1 MRLRTLVL
9 VGAVAAFSGAPLAA
23 QLRSGRPQQ
32 PVVNLP
38 RLMVANPHS
47 FSSQD
52 SSAAVRIGAGKRERV
67 DRIADHWY
75 KVITREQMN
84 EALQQY
90 AYPVDAVLPPLVAR
104 QLAQSL
110 QARAMVVSTL
120 LRGEAGRFTVEAR
133 LSNLSDDAGHMV
145 KVTQAPNQSLE
156 EFGASVA
163 DALNAAFH
171 ALPDAKQCETLR
183 GTNPAK
189 AIEAADRALKAQP
202 NDGLAEYCLA
212 QIAIAR
218 KAPADTVIAH
228 LRNSTKGDRLSLKT
242 WTDLA
247 VQYQAKGDSA
257 ATIATFKEMLRV
269 APTNEQLRKE
279 AFKLFQNYGLPEAA
293 EQVADEGLA
302 QDSANAD
309 LWDLKS
315 NACLDQGQGNP
326 PKNKC
331 AVDALERVFT
341 LDTLKADSLFYR
353 KIAFAASQPLTTDS
367 LPVIDTVRF
376 LKWTK
381 AGVAKFPRNGT
392 LIAFEAQ
399 AYSLAGPVDSAVA
412 VTKHLMEVDSSDVTP
427 VLRIAKSLADGKR
440 PKEALDLVPYVE
452 RLGSPDDKGK
462 MAAILGRG
470 GFTLLQPP
478 ADYPVA
484 ADVGRAVIKLSQPNT
499 PTWQLGNFV
508 LGLAT
513 FAQIPPLDPQAEK
526 GKSCP
531 IAQQMKALLDEAMPA
546 LQAGRSINEATADR
560 FIKGGEQ
567 FTPRINSMIK
577 AYCK

>member
-1 MRLRTLVL
+1 MRLRTLVF
-9 VGAVAAFSGAPLAA
+9 VGAVAAVPVAPLSA

-47 FSSQD
+47 FSAQD
-52 SSAAVRIGAGKRERV
+52 SSAAVRIGAGMRDRV
-67 DRIADHWY
+67 DHIADRWY
-75 KVITREQMN
+75 KVILREQMN

-104 QLAQSL
+104 QLASSL
-110 QARAMVVSTL
+110 QARAMVVSTV
-120 LRGEAGRFTVEAR
+120 LRGEGGRLTVEAR
-133 LSNLSDDAGHMV
+133 LANISDDAGHIV
-145 KVTQAPNQSLE
+145 KVSQAPNQSLE
-156 EFGASVA
+156 EFGARVA
-163 DALNAAFH
+163 DSLSGAFR

-183 GTNPAK
+183 ATSPDK
-189 AIEAADRALKAQP
+189 ATEAAQKALKSQP

-212 QIAIAR
+212 QIAIAK
-218 KAPADTVIAH
+218 KAPADEVISH
-228 LRNSTKGDRLSLKT
+228 LKNSTQGDRLSLKT

-257 ATIATFKEMLRV
+257 KTVETFKEMLRV

-279 AFKLFQNYGLPEAA
+279 AFRLLQNYGKPEAA
-293 EQVADEGLA
+293 EEVADSGLA
-302 QDSANAD
+302 QDPANAD

-315 NACLDQGQGNP
+315 NACLDEGQTKP
-326 PKNKC
+326 EKNKC
-331 AVDALERVFT
+331 AVDALEQVYA
-341 LDTLKADSLFYR
+341 LDTLKADSLFYT
-353 KIAFAASQPLTTDS
+353 KISFAASQPLTKDS
-367 LPVIDTVRF
+367 LPVIDTVRYI
-376 LKWTK
+376 KWTK
-381 AGVAKFPRNGT
+381 QGAARFPKNST
-392 LIAFEAQ
+392 LIGFLAQ
-399 AYSLAGPVDSAVA
+399 AYGLAGPVDSAVA

-427 VLRIAKSLADGKR
+427 VLRIAKALADGKR
-440 PKEALDLVPYVE
+440 AKEALDLVPYVE
-452 RLGSPDDKGK
+452 RLGSPEDKGK

-484 ADVGRAVIKLSQPNT
+484 ADVGRAVIKLSAPNT
-499 PTWQLGNFV
+499 PTLQLGNFV

-546 LQAGRSINEATADR
+546 LQAGRTINEATADR

>member
-1 MRLRTLVL
+1 
-9 VGAVAAFSGAPLAA
+9 
-23 QLRSGRPQQ
+23 
-32 PVVNLP
+32 VNLP

-52 SSAAVRIGAGKRERV
+52 SSAAVRIGSGMRERV
-67 DRIADHWY
+67 DRIADRWY
-75 KVITREQMN
+75 KVILREQMN
-84 EALQQY
+84 EALLQY
-90 AYPVDAVLPPLVAR
+90 AYPADAVLPPLVAR

-110 QARAMVVSTL
+110 QARAMVASTV
-120 LRGEAGRFTVEAR
+120 LRDAGRFTVEAR
-133 LSNLSDDAGHMV
+133 LANMSDDAGHIV
-145 KVTQAPNQSLE
+145 KVSQAPNQSLE
-156 EFGASVA
+156 EFGARVA
-163 DALNAAFH
+163 DSLSGAFH

-183 GTNPAK
+183 AASPEK
-189 AIEAADRALKAQP
+189 AIEAAQKALKSQP

-212 QIAIAR
+212 QIAIGR
-218 KAPADTVIAH
+218 KAPADSIIAH
-228 LRNSTKGDRLSLKT
+228 LKNSTRGDRLSLKT

-257 ATIATFKEMLRV
+257 ATVETFKEMLRV
-269 APTNEQLRKE
+269 APTNERLRKE
-279 AFKLFQNYGLPEAA
+279 AFKLLQNYGKPEAA
-293 EQVADEGLA
+293 EEVADEGLA

-315 NACLDQGQGNP
+315 NACLDQGQTKP
-326 PKNKC
+326 ARNKC
-331 AVDALERVFT
+331 AVDALERVFA
-341 LDTLKADSLFYR
+341 LDTLKADSLFFT
-353 KIAFAASQPLTTDS
+353 KIAFAALQPLTSDS
-367 LPVIDTVRF
+367 LPVIDTVRA

-381 AGVAKFPRNGT
+381 IGVQKFPKNGT
-392 LIAFEAQ
+392 LIGFEAQ
-399 AYSLAGPVDSAVA
+399 AYGLAGPVDSTVS

-427 VLRIAKSLADGKR
+427 VLRIAKALADTKR
-440 PKEALDLVPYVE
+440 AKEALDLVPYVD
-452 RLGSPDDKGK
+452 RLGSPDDRGK

-531 IAQQMKALLDEAMPA
+531 IAQQMKAFLDEAMPA
-546 LQAGRSINEATADR
+546 LQAGRSINEATAAR
-560 FIKGGEQ
+560 FIQGGEQ